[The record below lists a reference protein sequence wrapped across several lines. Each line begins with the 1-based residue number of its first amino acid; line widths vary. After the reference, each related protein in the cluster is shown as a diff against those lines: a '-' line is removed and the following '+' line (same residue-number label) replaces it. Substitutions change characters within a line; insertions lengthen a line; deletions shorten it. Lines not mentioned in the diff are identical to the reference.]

1 MTDPNTASIP
11 LSPTHRWRAFWV
23 CVSVAAFTI
32 LDLSKINVALPSLEE
47 SLGASSTQLQ
57 LVVSGYILS
66 FGLALVPFGRLGDQ
80 RSRKTLFVLGLGL
93 FTLASALCALAP
105 TVEVLLAA
113 RLLQG
118 IAAGIQMPQ
127 VMGTIQQLF
136 VGKERG
142 RAFGLFGATI
152 GIATAFGPTLGGV
165 LVAVGDWRWIFWI
178 NVPLCLIVLAG
189 VILLLPQTRK
199 ATAGRLQLDPV
210 GIVLFALTVLA
221 LMWPFLFTT
230 GSPEDDPARWWLL
243 IAFAVFA
250 AAFYAWERR
259 YAASGKQPL
268 IPFGMFRIPSF
279 RNGTLVAVAYFTA
292 VPSLFLL
299 TTLFL
304 LTGVGISP
312 VFAGMVSIG
321 FAVASAVTSYY
332 GGVLVN
338 RLGRP
343 LVTLGLAVV
352 LVSVATLA
360 VVAYTMSPETVPYGM
375 AAVLLVAGAGGGLV
389 IAPNQTLTLAE
400 IPVRQGG
407 LAGSVGQLG
416 QRVGTSVG
424 TAIGLSLF
432 YATIYREADLGR
444 DTFAVYHDAY
454 AYGMAA
460 AGGFIAL
467 ALLISAIDLL
477 GARRRGTP
485 TPTH

>member
-118 IAAGIQMPQ
+118 VAAGIQMPQ

-279 RNGTLVAVAYFTA
+279 RNGTLVAVTYFTA
-292 VPSLFLL
+292 IPSLFLL

-343 LVTLGLAVV
+343 LVTLGLAIV
-352 LVSVATLA
+352 LGSVAALA

-432 YATIYREADLGR
+432 YATVYREADLGR
-444 DTFAVYHDAY
+444 DTLAVYHDAY

-460 AGGFIAL
+460 VGGFIAL
-467 ALLISAIDLL
+467 ALLISVLDLL

-485 TPTH
+485 TPAH